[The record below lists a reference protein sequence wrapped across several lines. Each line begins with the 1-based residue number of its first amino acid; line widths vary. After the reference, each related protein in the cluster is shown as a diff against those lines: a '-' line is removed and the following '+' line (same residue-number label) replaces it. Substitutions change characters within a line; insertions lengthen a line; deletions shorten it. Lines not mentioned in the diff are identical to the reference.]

1 MVASV
6 ITYPH
11 EVVRTRLQLARHFG
25 TSLEAPLDSDQRPQR
40 DGIVRTVRRIWRNEG
55 WPGFYRGLS
64 VNLVRTVPASAMTIL
79 TCVGVRSLGL
89 TLQVR
94 DAHAA
99 VADAQRR
106 VEGVIG
112 ASRSM

>member
-25 TSLEAPLDSDQRPQR
+25 TSLEASTASDGPPQR
-40 DGIVRTVRRIWRNEG
+40 DGIVRTVRRIWRNER

-64 VNLVRTVPASAMTIL
+64 VNLIRTVPASALTIL
-79 TCVGVRSLGL
+79 TCV
-89 TLQVR
+89 
-94 DAHAA
+94 
-99 VADAQRR
+99 AD
-106 VEGVIG
+106 EGPI
-112 ASRSM
+112 

>member
-1 MVASV
+1 MTRARAKRAARGDSNAELAPSAILLCSSSTKMVASV

-79 TCVGVRSLGL
+79 TCVHVR
-89 TLQVR
+89 
-94 DAHAA
+94 
-99 VADAQRR
+99 
-106 VEGVIG
+106 
-112 ASRSM
+112 